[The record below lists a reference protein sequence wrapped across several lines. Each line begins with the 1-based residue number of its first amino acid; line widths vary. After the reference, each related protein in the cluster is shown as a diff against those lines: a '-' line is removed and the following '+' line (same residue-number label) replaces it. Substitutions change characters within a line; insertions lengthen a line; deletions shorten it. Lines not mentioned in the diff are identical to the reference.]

1 MVVVVHEATEGRD
14 LGMCSW
20 ERTLI
25 VFNEHI
31 YISLYMNDQAES
43 CSRCCGEL

>member
-14 LGMCSW
+14 LGTVLLGSNINC
-20 ERTLI
+20 I
-25 VFNEHI
+25 NGQI